1 MSEAEKGRNVSHS
14 GALLEMS
21 NSTLYPNAPL
31 VETIFEIRFPGEPAV
46 ECHRDELFE
55 LVRGEFPRVLVPK
68 VVPDQ
73 SVALQPY
80 HFQSADEKK
89 SLLVALNKY
98 AYSTKAYFGFT
109 PFKAEAL
116 KYMRV
121 FCERFRISK
130 LNRTGL
136 RYVNVIP
143 YAREGGRV
151 PLSRYFRLK
160 VDVPGIKGAATSNV
174 SLGYVVPTEQGSL
187 TLRLACAASEDKS
200 QEVFVLDFDYAKE
213 EGLSSDRIE
222 EYLEESH
229 SFTKQF
235 FEAIVSDEYRRVM
248 EGEVI
253 E

>member
-1 MSEAEKGRNVSHS
+1 
-14 GALLEMS
+14 MS
-21 NSTLYPNAPL
+21 NSAVYPNAPL
-31 VETIFEIRFPGEPAV
+31 IEAVFEIRFPGEPAV
-46 ECHRDELFE
+46 ECRRDELFE
-55 LVRGEFPRVLVPK
+55 IVRNEFPRILVPK
-68 VVPDQ
+68 VAPDQ
-73 SVALQPY
+73 FIALQPY
-80 HFQSADEKK
+80 HFQSADEKR
-89 SLLVALNKY
+89 SLLTALNRF

-109 PFKAEAL
+109 SFSAEAL

-121 FCERFRISK
+121 FCERFRIGK

-136 RYVNVIP
+136 RYVNIIP
-143 YAREGGRV
+143 YARESGRV
-151 PLSRYFRLK
+151 PLARYFRLK
-160 VDVPGIKGAATSNV
+160 VDLPGVKGATTSNV

-187 TLRLACAASEDKS
+187 TLRLECATSEDRT

-213 EGLSSDRIE
+213 DDLNSDRIE

-229 SFTKQF
+229 SYTKQL